1 MNLVVFYRGKK
12 EKARFKKMMGLE
24 VDNLLKQFT
33 SKFRIT
39 QDLHETIV
47 KRVQKKSFLI
57 PEMEKKMT
65 TFINNPKPKLILFWF
80 CLAIL
85 L

>member
-12 EKARFKKMMGLE
+12 EEKAHLKKMMGLE

-47 KRVQKKSFLI
+47 KGVSKEIISYSGNG
-57 PEMEKKMT
+57 KKMT
-65 TFINNPKPKLILFWF
+65 TFINGKN
-80 CLAIL
+80 
-85 L
+85 